1 MNFFPLENPS
11 SSSQNRPGQYAFDT
25 TADCSSRRWGLVMNH
40 SQMFVRGK
48 SNWHGEAGISSKVW
62 RIPYLADA
70 AHLPTKH
77 PCLRR
82 RHRSTASDTAEAYA
96 RRLRTKS
103 WGKTTNVAATHWFG
117 TTR

>member
-1 MNFFPLENPS
+1 
-11 SSSQNRPGQYAFDT
+11 
-25 TADCSSRRWGLVMNH
+25 MNH

-82 RHRSTASDTAEAYA
+82 RHRSTASDTAEAYSEIITLA
-96 RRLRTKS
+96 NQLLLLRT
-103 WGKTTNVAATHWFG
+103 ATPYKELGEDYLDERRRGAPIRYHTKRLHELG
-117 TTR
+117 ASA